1 VSSRDELNQS
11 LDAEIE
17 GYDKYLKDTR
27 KRIDL
32 AQHVLE
38 RKKEAEAK
46 RVFVRFV
53 PDELLDEVGDRLLV
67 IQQNESKRSIALLAG
82 LGEVSSEAQWYLG
95 SGTASSS
102 AYLGMAETVKVYE
115 ASEIKPEWTGPV
127 IAAYSELADEKAKK
141 VSLPKRLN
149 KIGENLGDSFNIAQ
163 QSVEKARAELIG
175 IDQAAIQLRDVLQ
188 QLWGCLANWVRDNCP
203 QYKDSKLELR
213 REKHRGFAIECLAN
227 DDASKVQLTYLLE
240 NMASIHEEISETQFG
255 KNPLTNNSARLIG
268 LYRRWILVVDD
279 VVNYMY
285 RRLQISD

>member
-149 KIGENLGDSFNIAQ
+149 KIGKKLGDSFNIAQ

-203 QYKDSKLELR
+203 QYKDSELELG

-227 DDASKVQLTYLLE
+227 DDASNVQFTYLLE

-255 KNPLTNNSARLIG
+255 KNPLTNNSAKLIG